1 MKVSSERVENCQVV
15 LNIEVETEEV
25 ERSLEEA
32 YRRLVRK
39 TNIPGF
45 RKGRAPRAM
54 LERHLGRDALFEDAM
69 EHLIPEA
76 YARAIQ
82 EEGIDAIVRPQI
94 ELTQSDPVVFRAT
107 VAVRPTVELGDYHHL
122 RLEPDVADVGEGEV
136 EAALEQARGQFAI
149 WEPVEREVALGD
161 LATIDV
167 EGSIDG
173 EPFSSQRGIQYNVAP
188 NSGAPVPG
196 FADQLLGM
204 GRGEEKEFTISV
216 PRELDTGDISTSEY
230 FFKVRV
236 SEVKQ
241 RRLPEPDDEFAKAVG
256 FESIELLRRRIFD
269 NLKAMADER
278 GRRRFEERL
287 VDEVVEL
294 AEVEFPPILVEQ
306 EIDRITAEM
315 EGSTNPEDYLRMVKK
330 TEEELGEELRPMA
343 TRRVTTSLVLGKV
356 ADEEGLRVSDDEI
369 DAEIELMARGV
380 GERGEE
386 VRRLLDSSR
395 RSLEQMLLSRKAL
408 ERLTEIALGKA
419 SELEEGGEKDEY
431 TA

>member
-369 DAEIELMARGV
+369 DAEIELMASGV